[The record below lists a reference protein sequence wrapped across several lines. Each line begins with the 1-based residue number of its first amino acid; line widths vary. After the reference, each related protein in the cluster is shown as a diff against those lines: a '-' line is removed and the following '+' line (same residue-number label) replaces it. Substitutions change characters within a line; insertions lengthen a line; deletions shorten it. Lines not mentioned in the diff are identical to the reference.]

1 MSDDEQSIGRIAVPC
16 GRLSCKEPVVQELGR
31 GRRKE
36 YCSETCRRAADRDYK
51 RAKGHVDFYAEYL
64 QRSQHEVA
72 SYGRKAESG
81 AFSPEQLGKLEA
93 DARVA
98 LSRAEALTEVG
109 VPNDRAAEELTALVK
124 ALKPL
129 LSADVGFTARSA

>member
-1 MSDDEQSIGRIAVPC
+1 MSDDEQSISRIAVPC
-16 GRLSCKEPVVQELGR
+16 GRLSCKEPVVQEFGR

-51 RAKGHVDFYAEYL
+51 RAKGDVQFYAEYL

-72 SYGRKAESG
+72 SYGRKPESG
-81 AFSPEQLGKLEA
+81 ALTPEQLGKLEA

-98 LSRAEALTEVG
+98 FARAEALAEIG
-109 VPNDRAAEELTALVK
+109 VPGDHAAAELVTLVH

-129 LSADVGFTARSA
+129 LSGRVGFTPQVA